1 MPYLPRLREMTTK
14 GLSDPLKDMTAHL
27 TRRAEILGA
36 SSTSA
41 SASYVRRHSMPSR
54 PSLSSSNPSL
64 SERLTRES
72 KERVRALELIA
83 RRKRETEGEMSVAE
97 TPREYADVYNVK
109 EVHEARERRRGG
121 TLRGREWNEDEDDGR
136 RKDKI
141 NDRYSDTNRRRH
153 W

>member
-72 KERVRALELIA
+72 KERARALGLIV

-97 TPREYADVYNVK
+97 TPRERS
-109 EVHEARERRRGG
+109 EEHTSE
-121 TLRGREWNEDEDDGR
+121 LQ
-136 RKDKI
+136 
-141 NDRYSDTNRRRH
+141 SLTNLVCRLLLEKKKKKH
-153 W
+153 K